1 MQPAYDFGGSLLA
14 VIFTNMGSGR
24 KTIVEAATYSYAS
37 GITVVLDAFAPVSG
51 QMYMVQVVGQF
62 SVGAIKPIP
71 FNPFEYDT
79 TGEDYT
85 VSATSVDAVN
95 VQFVK
100 TFTDAGAVFG
110 STVQYLTV

>member
-1 MQPAYDFGGSLLA
+1 
-14 VIFTNMGSGR
+14 
-24 KTIVEAATYSYAS
+24 
-37 GITVVLDAFAPVSG
+37 
-51 QMYMVQVVGQF
+51 
-62 SVGAIKPIP
+62 
-71 FNPFEYDT
+71 
-79 TGEDYT
+79 